1 MSTILESIVARTR
14 RHVERQRRRYR
25 PSTDVH
31 PERGV
36 RALDALKRDG
46 DLPNVIAEVKFKSP
60 SAGRIRE
67 RRTGEAVRVAKAYA
81 RGGAAAISV
90 LADGPGFG
98 GGVADV
104 RRVASAVAPPVLFKG
119 FVVDPFQVRIASDVG
134 ASLVLLL
141 ASVLDD
147 AELARLIDETHAV
160 GLEPVLEVA
169 NEAELA
175 RALRTEA
182 RIVGVNARDLH
193 TFRVDPAAAARQVEA
208 IPSDRLAVYMS
219 GVRSGEDLRQVA
231 RGRADAALVGE
242 GLMRHAD
249 PEAVLAE
256 WMR

>member
-1 MSTILESIVARTR
+1 MTILESIVERTR

-36 RALDALKRDG
+36 RALSALRRG
-46 DLPNVIAEVKFKSP
+46 GALPNVIAEVKFRSP
-60 SAGRIRE
+60 SAGEIRP
-67 RRTGEAVRVAKAYA
+67 RRAGEAVRVAREYV

-104 RRVASAVAPPVLFKG
+104 RRVAAAVSQPVLFKG
-119 FVVDPFQVRIASDVG
+119 FVVDPFQARIASDVG

-141 ASVLDD
+141 VSVLDD
-147 AELARLIDETHAV
+147 AELATLIAQTQEL
-160 GLEPVLEVA
+160 GLEPVVEVA
-169 NEAELA
+169 NSEELA

-182 RIVGVNARDLH
+182 RIIGVNARDLH
-193 TFRVDPAAAARQVEA
+193 TFRVDPEAAARCVEA

-219 GVRSGEDLRQVA
+219 GVRSREDLRQVA

-249 PEAVLAE
+249 PGDVLAE

>member
-1 MSTILESIVARTR
+1 MTILDSIVERTR

-25 PSTDVH
+25 PRDEAH
-31 PERGV
+31 PDRSA
-36 RALDALKRDG
+36 RALSALQRRG
-46 DLPNVIAEVKFKSP
+46 ELPNVIAEVKFRSP

-67 RRTGEAVRVAKAYA
+67 RRTGEAVRVARGYE

-104 RRVASAVAPPVLFKG
+104 RRVAAAVERPVLFKG
-119 FVVDPFQVRIASDVG
+119 FVVDPFQVLIAADVG
-134 ASLVLLL
+134 ASMVLLL

-147 AELARLIDETHAV
+147 AELGTLVAETRRL

-169 NEAELA
+169 NDAELS

-182 RIVGVNARDLH
+182 RIIGVNARDLH
-193 TFRVDPAAAARQVEA
+193 TFRVDPDAAARCIEA

-219 GVRSGEDLRQVA
+219 GVRSREDLRQVA

-242 GLMRHAD
+242 GLMRRGNPGD
-249 PEAVLAE
+249 ELAE
-256 WMR
+256 WLK